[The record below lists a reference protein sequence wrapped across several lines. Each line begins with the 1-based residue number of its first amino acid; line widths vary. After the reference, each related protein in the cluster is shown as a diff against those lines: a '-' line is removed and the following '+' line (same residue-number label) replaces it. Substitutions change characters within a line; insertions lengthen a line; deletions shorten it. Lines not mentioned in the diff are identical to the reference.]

1 MNDVNVAALVAA
13 LESNPRTHTNVV
25 ETFEQL
31 RGDDARSGTASD
43 LLDELAKSAVSND
56 QSLETLLS
64 IIITNGLARP
74 AIRRILISAQ
84 DVEDAEQR
92 TLASVALGLGGFE
105 QRSRFTTWLH
115 TVASNEAKMLV
126 RSRSRRPED
135 PTDRDYMPEA
145 PFLARLS
152 TILGDRDLVERA
164 LAALPDDKRQVLVLR
179 DVEGLDYQEISDHL
193 DIPIGTVRSRLSR
206 AREALAVLV
215 RPAS

>member
-1 MNDVNVAALVAA
+1 MNDVSALVAA
-13 LESNPRTHTNVV
+13 LESNPRTHANVV

-31 RGDDARSGTASD
+31 RGDDARSATASD
-43 LLDELAKSAVSND
+43 LLDELAKSAVLHD

-64 IIITNGLARP
+64 LIITNGLARP

-92 TLASVALGLGGFE
+92 TLASVALGLEGFE

-135 PTDRDYMPEA
+135 PTNSDDMPEA

-215 RPAS
+215 RPVAS